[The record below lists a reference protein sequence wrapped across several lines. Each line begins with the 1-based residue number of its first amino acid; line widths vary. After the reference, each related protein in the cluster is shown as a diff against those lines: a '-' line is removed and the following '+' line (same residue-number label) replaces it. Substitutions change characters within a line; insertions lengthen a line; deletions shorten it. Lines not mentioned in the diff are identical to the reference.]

1 MKNKIQDKIQ
11 NWLIDKFLN
20 KAKASRATATT
31 ILWLVSVDIVWIVK
45 AILSRYG
52 LKYLFKYIL
61 FIAMI

>member
-52 LKYLFKYIL
+52 LRYLFKYIL

>member
-1 MKNKIQDKIQ
+1 VKNQIQEKIRD
-11 NWLIDKFLN
+11 WLLNKFLE
-20 KAKASRATATT
+20 KTRASKNTVAA

-61 FIAMI
+61 FIAML

>member
-1 MKNKIQDKIQ
+1 VKNKIQDKIQ